1 MQNSRCR
8 HEKRDP
14 EFARCR
20 TSSVGAVMP
29 GSRKE
34 MFYCI
39 IEDADCRY
47 ALSVGFDYVCKHSNS
62 HTFATAEDL

>member
-1 MQNSRCR
+1 
-8 HEKRDP
+8 
-14 EFARCR
+14 
-20 TSSVGAVMP
+20 MP

>member
-8 HEKRDP
+8 YENRDP

-34 MFYCI
+34 MFYCS

-62 HTFATAEDL
+62 HAFATAEDL